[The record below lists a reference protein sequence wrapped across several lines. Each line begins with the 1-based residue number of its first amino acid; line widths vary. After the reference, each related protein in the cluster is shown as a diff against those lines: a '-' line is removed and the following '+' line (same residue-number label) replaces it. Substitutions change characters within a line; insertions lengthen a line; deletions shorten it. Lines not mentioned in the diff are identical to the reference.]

1 MITLLVAMDENHLI
15 GAGDKLPWHLLGELK
30 LFRKRTLGGTV
41 IMGRKTF
48 QSLPC
53 YKKENPV
60 LDGRANIVISRDA
73 EKLAEKFP
81 AKTEEGPFFA
91 NSLEQAI
98 QIAREKCPDFAQ
110 EIFIIGGKQIYAL
123 ALESDIIDR
132 MFITHVKGI
141 FTGDV
146 YFPEISDQWI
156 GRPYI
161 ENKTYDIYEYVR
173 RPNC

>member
-15 GAGDKLPWHLLGELK
+15 GAGDKLPWHLPGELK

-60 LDGRANIVISRDA
+60 LDGRANIVISRDSQ
-73 EKLAEKFP
+73 KLADKFP
-81 AKTEEGPFFA
+81 AKSEEGPFFA
-91 NSLEQAI
+91 SSLEDAI
-98 QIAREKCPDFAQ
+98 VTTREKCTDFAQ
-110 EIFIIGGKQIYAL
+110 EIFIIGGRQIYQL
-123 ALESDIIDR
+123 ALESNLVDR
-132 MFITHVKGI
+132 MFITHVKGS
-141 FTGDV
+141 FQGDV

-156 GRPYI
+156 GRPDI
-161 ENKTYDIYEYVR
+161 ENKTYDVYEYVR